1 MDEVFD
7 SNWEHFQQMSFL
19 ESTPETNSPLSTLD
33 KCRIKPPSPKKSK
46 ASQESDARV
55 ALYIA
60 LTKRFDTPTALQP
73 NTSESKK
80 GNEKREPLW
89 EDSS

>member
-1 MDEVFD
+1 MT
-7 SNWEHFQQMSFL
+7 FL

-33 KCRIKPPSPKKSK
+33 KYEITRPAPKKSK
-46 ASQESDARV
+46 GSQESDARA
-55 ALYIA
+55 ALYFA
-60 LTKRFDTPTALQP
+60 LAKSFDKPTAPQP

-80 GNEKREPLW
+80 GENSLAERARLFPLW